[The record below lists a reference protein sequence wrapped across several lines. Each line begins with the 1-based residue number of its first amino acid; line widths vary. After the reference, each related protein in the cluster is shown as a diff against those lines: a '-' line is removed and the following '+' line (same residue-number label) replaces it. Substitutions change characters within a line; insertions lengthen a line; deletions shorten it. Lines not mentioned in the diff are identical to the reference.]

1 MTKPTPRTKPI
12 DLSKCKVGQRVKLR
26 NGEVKTITGLDEA
39 TSTPFKW
46 DSGPS
51 SWRRD
56 GKFYSHHGP
65 SEYDI
70 VEILD
75 LPPAKRPAKRAK
87 KPMVEVS
94 QDNLRAAIKHAE
106 ATLKL
111 LKGLLKP

>member
-1 MTKPTPRTKPI
+1 MNKPKTPKI

-26 NGEVKTITGLDEA
+26 NGELKTITGLDEN

-51 SWRRD
+51 SWKKD

-70 VEILD
+70 VELLD
-75 LPPAKRPAKRAK
+75 LPPAKKAKRPAMRN
-87 KPMVEVS
+87 MS
-94 QDNLRAAIKHAE
+94 QDNLRAAIKNTE
-106 ATLKL
+106 ATLKF